1 MRRIKRKP
9 QFTLPTKYILLGMT
23 VLCVTVMFLSFT
35 FNLSG
40 GPLNAVAG
48 YVFVPMQKGINAVGG
63 WMSEKADN
71 LKNLNDVMQKNE
83 ELQAQVDELTAELNT
98 IKLEQYDLD
107 NYRALLELDDKYPSY
122 KKVAAN
128 VIGKDSGNWF
138 NTFIID
144 KGSKDGIEKDMN
156 VIAGSGLVGIVTD
169 VAPNYAKV
177 KSIIDDTSSVSGMD
191 LATSDNCII
200 RGNLQMM
207 NENQEIELSDLKDTD
222 DQVQA
227 GDQIVTSYI
236 SDKYL
241 QGILIGYIKD
251 VSVDSNNLTKSG
263 TITPVVDFEHIQE
276 VLVILDKR
284 KMFPENFRTVNKCEE
299 ETDKR

>member
-1 MRRIKRKP
+1 MKRKN
-9 QFTLPTKYILLGMT
+9 QFSTSNKYWLLILAIICI
-23 VLCVTVMFLSFT
+23 VLMG
-35 FNLSG
+35 LSG
-40 GPLNAVAG
+40 FAESGKGPLSWAAG
-48 YVFVPMQKGINAVGG
+48 YTIVPMQKGINAVGG

-138 NTFIID
+138 NMFIID

-276 VLVILDKR
+276 VLVILDK
-284 KMFPENFRTVNKCEE
+284 KEDVSGELSGQ
-299 ETDKR
+299 

>member
-284 KMFPENFRTVNKCEE
+284 KMFPENFPDSK
-299 ETDKR
+299 

>member
-177 KSIIDDTSSVSGMD
+177 KSIIDDTSSVSSMD

-276 VLVILDKR
+276 VLVILDK
-284 KMFPENFRTVNKCEE
+284 KEDVSGELSGQ
-299 ETDKR
+299 

>member
-276 VLVILDKR
+276 VLVILDK
-284 KMFPENFRTVNKCEE
+284 KEDVSGELSE
-299 ETDKR
+299 Q

>member
-1 MRRIKRKP
+1 MKRKN
-9 QFTLPTKYILLGMT
+9 QFSTSNKYWLLILAIICI
-23 VLCVTVMFLSFT
+23 VLMG
-35 FNLSG
+35 LSG
-40 GPLNAVAG
+40 FAESGKGPLSWAAG
-48 YVFVPMQKGINAVGG
+48 YTIVPMQKGINAVGG

-241 QGILIGYIKD
+241 QGILIGYIKN

-276 VLVILDKR
+276 VLVILDK
-284 KMFPENFRTVNKCEE
+284 KEDVSGELSGQ
-299 ETDKR
+299 

>member
-23 VLCVTVMFLSFT
+23 VLCDTVMFLSFT

-276 VLVILDKR
+276 VLVILDK
-284 KMFPENFRTVNKCEE
+284 KEDVSGELSGQ
-299 ETDKR
+299 